1 MNILRHEMILASA
14 GSGKTFALTD
24 RYVQLLALGAE
35 PHEIVALTFT
45 RKAAGEFFDGI
56 LGKLARAA
64 TDPAFARALAVRIG
78 TPDTDGADFLR
89 LLRAMIDS
97 MPRLSLGTFDSF
109 FARIVRAFPL
119 ELGLAGDF
127 EVLEDHSALLE
138 RRRSLALIFKHESR
152 GQDTH
157 RLDFIEAFK
166 RATFGAEEKRL
177 GDLLDGFLEK
187 HHEVYLAAPEAEAWG
202 EVRRI
207 WPHGCGWL
215 DDAGGAP
222 TGALRAWVERNGGNP
237 GQRAR
242 WHAFLDTVEA
252 WTPGAPVPAPMN
264 YLLEKALA
272 VYEDL
277 GRKPVVLTV
286 ERKKQE
292 IGEVPGAAL
301 RAIVKHVVGGEFR
314 RKLEVTR
321 GIHAVL
327 AGYERVYHDTV
338 RRGGRLTFSDV
349 QRLLQTDGTGLLRG
363 VADEED
369 AAAAAERRAIVD
381 WRLDGRFQHWLLD
394 EFQDTSAGQ
403 WSVLRNL
410 VDEVVQ
416 DESGRRS
423 LFYVGD
429 VKQAIYA
436 WREGDARLMR
446 EIAEHYNGGGAEA
459 IVERRL
465 DRSFRSG
472 PAILDMVNT
481 VFGAAAVLAE
491 RFPRETAARWADA
504 WGEHTAADPE
514 KPAHAAWIHADDET
528 ARFETTLRI
537 LREIDPVGRG
547 LSAAVLTQTNDEAAR
562 IAEYLR
568 GTGGMSAV
576 AEADRRVCIDNPL
589 TAALLALFQ
598 AAAHPGDTLAR
609 EHVRMTPLG
618 SLCETREGRFDA
630 DALTVEV
637 LESIHS
643 RGFEATVETWLRRL
657 EPLLDAD
664 DRFSRDRGRS
674 MREAAR
680 RFDEAGGGEVAEFVD
695 YMQRFAERPTEASA
709 VIRVMTIHK
718 SKGLG
723 FDVVVLPDMEG
734 KRLALRRDG
743 LAVKKGPAREVQW
756 VLDLPVKL
764 FHSVDPVLAAYVA
777 DAEAD
782 ACYDKLAVL
791 YVALTRAKHGL
802 YVVTKHPGDS
812 DSANFTRLLAD
823 TLGDDTRPIAVG
835 GCTFQ
840 GAWSAGEPAW
850 FTNFEPKPASTEPT
864 GISALDA
871 HTLGACPPRLIARTP
886 SDARAGS
893 VTARSLLAGGRSAA
907 AFGSEV
913 HALLAAVEWA
923 TENSLT
929 EWKRRALA
937 AGVSPEAL
945 EAAESCLRAPEHI
958 AVFRPPPESGQTADV
973 WRERTFEIVF
983 DGAWLTGT
991 CDRVVVLRN
1000 ADEQPTRAH
1009 VYDFKTDAVR
1019 PDPASWNAVAA
1030 RHARQMQAY
1039 RRAVAVLTGLPL
1051 EAVDASVVLIH
1062 AGDPTGHRPGPI
1074 AVDQHGE

>member
-1 MNILRHEMILASA
+1 MILASA

-24 RYVQLLALGAE
+24 RYVRLLALGAE

-64 TDPAFARALAVRIG
+64 TDPAFARSLAVRIG
-78 TPDTDGADFLR
+78 APDTDGADFLR
-89 LLRAMIDS
+89 LLRAMIDA

-127 EVLEDHSALLE
+127 EVLEDHAALLE
-138 RRRSLALIFKHESR
+138 RRRALALIFKHESR

-187 HHEVYLAAPEAEAWG
+187 HHEVYLAAPQSEAWG

-207 WPHGCGWL
+207 WPRGCRWL
-215 DDAGGAP
+215 DDASGAP
-222 TGALRAWVERNGGNP
+222 TGALRAWVERDGGNA

-252 WTPGAPVPAPMN
+252 WTPGAPLPAPMN

-272 VYEDL
+272 VHEDL

-327 AGYERVYHDTV
+327 AGYERVYHDAV
-338 RRGGRLTFSDV
+338 RRSGRLTFSDV
-349 QRLLQTDGTGLLRG
+349 QRLLQTDGSGLLRG
-363 VADEED
+363 GANEDEE
-369 AAAAAERRAIVD
+369 AAAADRRALVD

-416 DESGRRS
+416 DDSGRRS

-446 EIAEHYNGGGAEA
+446 EIAAHYNAGGAEA

-472 PAILDMVNT
+472 SAILRMVNT
-481 VFGAAAVLAE
+481 VFGDAAVLAE

-504 WGEHTAADPE
+504 WGEHTAADPA
-514 KPAHAAWIHADDET
+514 KPAHAAWIHAEDEA

-547 LSAAVLTQTNDEAAR
+547 LSAAVLTQTNEEAAR

-568 GTGGMSAV
+568 GTGGISAV
-576 AEADRRVCIDNPL
+576 AEADRRVCIDNPM

-618 SLCETREGRFDA
+618 ALCETREGRFDP
-630 DALTVEV
+630 DALTMEV
-637 LESIHS
+637 LQTVRSG
-643 RGFEATVETWLRRL
+643 GFEATVDAWLRRL
-657 EPLLDAD
+657 EPLLDPD
-664 DRFSRDRGRS
+664 DRFSRERGRV
-674 MREAAR
+674 MKEAAR
-680 RFDEAGGGEVAEFVD
+680 RFDEAGGGEMAEFVD
-695 YMQRFAERPTEASA
+695 YLQRFAARPTETSE

-723 FDVVVLPDMEG
+723 FDVVVLPDLEG

-743 LAVKKGPAREVQW
+743 LAVKKGPSREVQW

-764 FHSVDPVLAAYVA
+764 FHSVDPVLQAYVS

-812 DSANFTRLLAD
+812 DSANFPRLLAD
-823 TLGDDTRPIAVG
+823 TLGGDSRAIAIG
-835 GCTFQ
+835 SCTFE
-840 GAWSAGEPAW
+840 GTWSEGDSTW
-850 FTNFEPKPASTEPT
+850 FTSFAPAPVSTEPT
-864 GISALDA
+864 GIPAPEAD
-871 HTLGACPPRLIARTP
+871 TIGACPPRLIARTP
-886 SDARAGS
+886 SDARAGT
-893 VTARSLLAGGRSAA
+893 VTARALLTGGRDAA
-907 AFGSEV
+907 TFGSEV
-913 HALLAAVEWA
+913 HALLASVEWA
-923 TENSLT
+923 TEDALT
-929 EWKRRALA
+929 DWKRRTLA

-945 EAAESCLRAPEHI
+945 EAAESCLRAPEH
-958 AVFRPPPESGQTADV
+958 AVVFRPPPDSGQTADV

-1000 ADEQPTRAH
+1000 ADGRPTRAR
-1009 VYDFKTDAVR
+1009 VYDFKTDAVS
-1019 PDPASWNAVAA
+1019 PDPASWNAVAV
-1030 RHARQMQAY
+1030 RHAGQMQAY

-1062 AGDPTGHRPGPI
+1062 ARDASGHRPGPI
-1074 AVDQHGE
+1074 AVDRPGE